1 MKTKLF
7 SPISIGDLII
17 NNRVVVAP
25 MCQYSATNGSATD
38 WHLMHLGQFCVSGS
52 GLVFTE
58 ATAVEETGRI
68 TPGCLGLYSDEN
80 ERELGKIVEF
90 FKKYGS
96 SKIGIQLAHAGRKA
110 STEIPWL
117 GGLPLKE
124 GNDQRWETVAPSAES
139 YSSNWPSP
147 SELDTLGLEK
157 ILKSF
162 VTAAKRS
169 VKIGFDVIELH
180 MAHGY
185 LLHQFLSPISNT
197 RTDEYGQTLE
207 GRLKFPLEIFN
218 AVRHSIPE
226 NFPLGVRFSATDWI
240 EESTWDL
247 TEALLFSDELKKLGC
262 NFLDVS
268 SGGNSP
274 KQKILSGPAYQT
286 GFAAEIK
293 KQTGLLTIAV
303 GQINE
308 PLQAESIIATGQADM
323 VAIGR
328 GMLYNP
334 RWTWHAAEV
343 FSTEC
348 AYPPQYAR
356 AHHSLIGLPIPGN
369 PPK

>member
-1 MKTKLF
+1 MESMLF
-7 SPISIGDLII
+7 SPISIGDLVI
-17 NNRVVVAP
+17 NNRIVVAP
-25 MCQYSATNGSATD
+25 MCQYSAIDGSATD
-38 WHLMHLGQFCVSGS
+38 WHLMHLGQFSVSGS
-52 GLVFTE
+52 GLVFIE
-58 ATAVEETGRI
+58 ATAVEKKGRI
-68 TPGCLGLYSDEN
+68 TPGCLGLYSDDN
-80 ERELGKIVEF
+80 EKELKKIVQF
-90 FKKYGS
+90 FKKYGN

-110 STEIPWL
+110 STEIPWR
-117 GGLPLKE
+117 GGLPLEE
-124 GNDQRWETVAPSAES
+124 GNDQCWETVAPSAES

-147 SELDTLGLEK
+147 SELDTSGLK
-157 ILKSF
+157 QILDYF

-185 LLHQFLSPISNT
+185 LLHQFLSPVSNT
-197 RTDEYGQTLE
+197 RSDEYGQTLE
-207 GRLKFPLEIFN
+207 GRMKFPLEVFR
-218 AVRHSIPE
+218 AVRNSIPE

-240 EESTWDL
+240 EDSSWDL
-247 TEALLFSDELKKLGC
+247 TESIKFGQELKKLKC
-262 NFLDVS
+262 KFIDVS

-274 KQKILSGPAYQT
+274 RQKISPGPAYQT

-293 KQTGLLTIAV
+293 KEVDLTTIAV

-308 PLQAESIIATGQADM
+308 PFQAESIISTGQADM

-334 RWTWHAAEV
+334 RWAWHAAEV
-343 FSTEC
+343 LSNEC

-369 PPK
+369 PQK